1 MREVDEGE
9 ARPPPLDLGRLC
21 RIERLGEQLDRRVAD
36 VGAHE
41 RELLQP
47 RAALDGRPDAYVF
60 TREAVR
66 AADLRVVRTYR
77 LVNPAATKRAS
88 SEPALK
94 RSGSSQRAVGAAGF
108 A

>member
-1 MREVDEGE
+1 MAPEERRFRATQLADPELREKVAVRRNYVMPALSE
-9 ARPPPLDLGRLC
+9 AP
-21 RIERLGEQLDRRVAD
+21 E
-36 VGAHE
+36 
-41 RELLQP
+41 
-47 RAALDGRPDAYVF
+47 LDGRPDAYVF

-66 AADLRVVRTYR
+66 AAGLRVVRTYR

-88 SEPALK
+88 SEGGAPALR